1 MRRIL
6 VGALLVSVFMPV
18 MAFAQVQLTCEQRLA
33 ILGQIVE
40 DMSRARAVVSTAEV
54 EAASLKVQVK
64 ALQGE
69 IEAGKK
75 KTEQEITKQNA
86 EKEKVEGSKKP

>member
-1 MRRIL
+1 MRQIL
-6 VGALLVSVFMPV
+6 VGALLVSAFMP
-18 MAFAQVQLTCEQRLA
+18 MAAFAQVQPTCEQRLA
-33 ILGQIVE
+33 VMGQIVE

-64 ALQGE
+64 ALKDE

-75 KTEQEITKQNA
+75 KVETEKKTE
-86 EKEKVEGSKKP
+86 EKKAN

>member
-6 VGALLVSVFMPV
+6 VGVLLVSVFMPMV
-18 MAFAQVQLTCEQRLA
+18 AFAQGQPTCEQRLA
-33 ILGQIVE
+33 VMGQIVE
-40 DMSRARAVVSTAEV
+40 DMSRARATVSTAEV

-64 ALQGE
+64 TLRDE

-75 KTEQEITKQNA
+75 AAEKKTE
-86 EKEKVEGSKKP
+86 EKKAN

>member
-6 VGALLVSVFMPV
+6 VGALLVSTFMPV
-18 MAFAQVQLTCEQRLA
+18 VAFAQTPTCEQRLA
-33 ILGQIVE
+33 VMGQLVE

-54 EAASLKVQVK
+54 EAASLKVQIK

-69 IEAGKK
+69 IEAAKK
-75 KTEQEITKQNA
+75 KDA
-86 EKEKVEGSKKP
+86 EPKAQ

>member
-1 MRRIL
+1 MRQIL
-6 VGALLVSVFMPV
+6 VGALLFSVFMPA
-18 MAFAQVQLTCEQRLA
+18 MAFAQGQPTCEQRLA
-33 ILGQIVE
+33 IMGQIVE

-64 ALQGE
+64 MLRDE

-75 KTEQEITKQNA
+75 AA
-86 EKEKVEGSKKP
+86 EKQAQEKKVN

>member
-6 VGALLVSVFMPV
+6 VGALLVSVFMPS
-18 MAFAQVQLTCEQRLA
+18 MAMAQVQPTCEQRLA
-33 ILGQIVE
+33 VMGQIVE
-40 DMSRARAVVSTAEV
+40 DMSRARATVSTAEV

-64 ALQGE
+64 SLQGE

-75 KTEQEITKQNA
+75 KAETKAIEKKKESIQE
-86 EKEKVEGSKKP
+86 

>member
-1 MRRIL
+1 MRQIL
-6 VGALLVSVFMPV
+6 VGALLASVFMPS
-18 MAFAQVQLTCEQRLA
+18 MAMAQGQPTCEQRLA
-33 ILGQIVE
+33 VMGQIVE

-64 ALQGE
+64 ALKDE

-75 KTEQEITKQNA
+75 KVETEKKTE
-86 EKEKVEGSKKP
+86 EKKAN

>member
-6 VGALLVSVFMPV
+6 VGALLFSAFMPS
-18 MAFAQVQLTCEQRLA
+18 MAFAQAQPTCEQRLA
-33 ILGQIVE
+33 VMGQIVE
-40 DMSRARAVVSTAEV
+40 DMSRARATVSTAEV

-64 ALQGE
+64 TLQGE

-75 KTEQEITKQNA
+75 KVETKA
-86 EKEKVEGSKKP
+86 EEKKAD

>member
-6 VGALLVSVFMPV
+6 VGTLLVSVVMP
-18 MAFAQVQLTCEQRLA
+18 MTAFAQVQLTCEQRLA
-33 ILGQIVE
+33 IMDQIVE
-40 DMSRARAVVSTAEV
+40 SMSRARAVVSTAEV

-64 ALQGE
+64 TLQGE

-75 KTEQEITKQNA
+75 KA
-86 EKEKVEGSKKP
+86 EEPKAR